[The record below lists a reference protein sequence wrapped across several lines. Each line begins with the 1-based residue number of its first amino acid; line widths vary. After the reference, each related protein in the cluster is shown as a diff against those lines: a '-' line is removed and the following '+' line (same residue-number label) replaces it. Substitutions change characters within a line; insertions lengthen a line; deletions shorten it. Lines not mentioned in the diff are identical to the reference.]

1 MVACIDVMDPAQW
14 LMFAL
19 LVGGIALF
27 FGSGFAYVWLRKNER
42 HL

>member
-19 LVGGIALF
+19 LVGVIALF
-27 FGSGFAYVWLRKNER
+27 FGAGVACAWARKQGVQ
-42 HL
+42 L